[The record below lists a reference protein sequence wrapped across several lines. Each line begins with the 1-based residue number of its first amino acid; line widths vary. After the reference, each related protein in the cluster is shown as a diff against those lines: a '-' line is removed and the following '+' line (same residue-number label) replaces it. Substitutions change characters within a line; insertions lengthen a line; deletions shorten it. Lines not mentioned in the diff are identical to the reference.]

1 MSEFT
6 DITMVAVQVE
16 TARTDVWVE
25 DGRSPASY
33 PVDGVPLRKLLAMP
47 PDVLSLP
54 VTTPIAG
61 YGTYPAVRKDDT
73 LSGLVV
79 NTTATPTV
87 NLSTSGTG
95 SDKVVTDVKVSV
107 STSTSVEEKSTR
119 TIGPTL
125 AQTKF
130 PTPVSAGDLVSFAGR
145 FAIRRTGTIARNS
158 DEDTT
163 ELMARVSLWGMSSNT
178 DEYGVVQ
185 ETATELLSYE
195 AQFQNKSL
203 GGVSVAQILITIPT
217 VSPAV
222 VPAGVTGIHLT
233 VSIIANRSA
242 TWWDAGLREFY
253 AASYDFPYRSAKYHT
268 SKNFFTHADANPL
281 RLTVV
286 PKTLPTPGVPAAEWE
301 TRTQEQTRLHRF
313 DYEDVTGDV
322 ASIRTE
328 KIEADLGVQ
337 SIRFVSDTISPKV
350 VAGKRVRVLALHRDG
365 TFTTIV
371 AGTVRT
377 RRIVED
383 GRHRSQVEIGV
394 HDSHGKL
401 GSTECGV
408 AFAGLAEYAPVLNR
422 IGIPTTIDG
431 DNVTG
436 PSRPLPAWGGA
447 FPAYRTDKLSVRDAL
462 IMTRN
467 RVKGFMRLTRRDRL
481 EVLSALPAG
490 IALDVSDIP
499 DEGDMSYSVNAEFGT
514 DTADLINQVSV
525 MEHLLDSEDFDRST
539 GNEDPPMQFGYMKGR
554 TQTAQYR
561 RPAAIE
567 AYGLAAKMFP
577 VVRGSG
583 TWADIEAGNYG
594 SSFAAWAAA
603 ILDAYSIERSGPKS
617 ITLPVGTD
625 TQRRLVSK
633 LEVLDAVVVRFR
645 GQAFVR
651 HIRRISHEID
661 PATGRWKVQL
671 RFDVTGDQVY
681 WLPTVPVPLI
691 ALGDTDA
698 GTLSSPS
705 SGLVDGRYPNEPDV
719 YELDGG
725 TL

>member
-61 YGTYPAVRKDDT
+61 YGTYPTVRKDES
-73 LSGLVV
+73 LSGIVV
-79 NTTATPTV
+79 TTTATPNVDLT
-87 NLSTSGTG
+87 TSGTG
-95 SDKVVTDVKVSV
+95 SNKVVTDVKVTV
-107 STSTSVEEKSTR
+107 GTSTKIEEKSTR

-130 PTPVSAGDLVSFAGR
+130 PTPVSEGDLVSFAGR
-145 FAIRRTGTIARNS
+145 FAVRKTGIVTLNS
-158 DEDTT
+158 DGLSTDVRV
-163 ELMARVSLWGMSSNT
+163 RVSLWGMSSVT

-185 ETATELLSYE
+185 EQATELLSYE
-195 AQFQNKSL
+195 STLQGYETFQNHVL
-203 GGVSVAQILITIPT
+203 FTVPT
-217 VSPAV
+217 VTPAT
-222 VPAGVTGIHLT
+222 VPAGVTGLHLT
-233 VSIIANRSA
+233 VSLIAVRAATWYNAATREFLSA
-242 TWWDAGLREFY
+242 T
-253 AASYDFPYRSAKYHT
+253 YDFPYRVGQYNSAR
-268 SKNFFTHADANPL
+268 NFFTHADSNPL

-286 PKTLPTPGVPAAEWE
+286 PKPQPVPGAPAAEWE

-350 VAGKRVRVLALHRDG
+350 VAGKRIRVLALHRDG

-467 RVKGFMRLTRRDRL
+467 RVKGFVRLTRRDRL

-499 DEGDMSYSVNAEFGT
+499 DEGDMSYSINAEFGT

-525 MEHLLDSEDFDRST
+525 MEHLLDSADFDRST
-539 GNEDPPMQFGYMKGR
+539 ANQDPPMQFGYMKGR

-583 TWADIEAGNYG
+583 AWTDIEAGNYG
-594 SSFAAWAAA
+594 TSFAAWASA

-633 LEVLDAVVVRFR
+633 LEVLDAIVVRFR

-661 PATGRWKVQL
+661 PATGRWKVNL

-681 WLPTVPVPLI
+681 WLPSVPVPLI

-698 GTLSSPS
+698 GPLSAPS
-705 SGLVDGRYPNEPDV
+705 SGLVDGRYPDEPDV